1 MSVVE
6 SAADEEHYLTE
17 LVVATCPPLI
27 APPKGFEPLY
37 GLEGAFRSLCH
48 GILPSNAEWSS
59 LNILA
64 VTWPQLEIEP
74 TASRRLAQRDI
85 PDVSSMSATDS
96 MRPVEERRPPS
107 SAIHLYRLHVHPP
120 PAWDAGARLRPI
132 QPSLLPLCDLRMQQH
147 WDEQVSRANM
157 DRLVDDFA
165 LDQPDL
171 PLLPATVA
179 ASSWPCSTVNVS
191 PLSGWHGGA
200 SQVGAGERM
209 RVASAPRCAWSADCR
224 MLATG
229 DRAGR
234 FEIFHV
240 GAELNAWHSVY
251 HVDFDYPVIAC
262 LWLANQRK
270 YGISRRSSP
279 NEAVGDGKDT
289 HGDDTQA
296 APVSAGSKSPS
307 QKQQAGAA
315 TGDDG
320 DFADSASSGSW
331 DVDPNIFIRRLPFFG
346 PRNTQGKYALV
357 VLTADGQLVLIYQ
370 RDEKWVRIVSPLEPK
385 RRDLLSD
392 LRKSSSAVDDGDRT
406 DTGKADPVADELD
419 TEDAAAAAADA
430 DEHATAP
437 DQADGKGSGDM
448 NDPWSNIPKGLIT
461 HADMMLVS
469 KNWIYVTAHRAG
481 AAPVNYPHE
490 PGAISEELKRDGCIL
505 APTVEVYRIQVEFA
519 SDYSPRL
526 FAMPL
531 VVQPITLPLDLAS
544 SSDSAMEVDS
554 DAYGEDNTG
563 IPRVTHLKLITALNP
578 EIRPVETNVLGE
590 RHYFPLLFVSL
601 GKMAAS
607 GRARPEAAPTHDAFT
622 TYIQIW
628 RLEGAPHAQKSVTD
642 LLRRP
647 PPLKLSHMWTESRR
661 GLLLSVIANR
671 AERQQLRY
679 LFAKPSDKD
688 YRALMLTWADGKVE
702 MLRNYQDH
710 DDRAPDSDC
719 FDQCV
724 QAVQSSTECVI
735 GSVLSPHYTAYF
747 QLVMRPWTVELDKRK
762 GERSPRALDGRSLA
776 LDGDDVGSRGNDAKP
791 DAAVACV
798 WSQSHARFRL
808 GWTPFFGDLPLQ
820 QQQQQQHRHSQPVS

>member
-1 MSVVE
+1 
-6 SAADEEHYLTE
+6 
-17 LVVATCPPLI
+17 
-27 APPKGFEPLY
+27 
-37 GLEGAFRSLCH
+37 
-48 GILPSNAEWSS
+48 
-59 LNILA
+59 
-64 VTWPQLEIEP
+64 
-74 TASRRLAQRDI
+74 
-85 PDVSSMSATDS
+85 
-96 MRPVEERRPPS
+96 
-107 SAIHLYRLHVHPP
+107 
-120 PAWDAGARLRPI
+120 
-132 QPSLLPLCDLRMQQH
+132 
-147 WDEQVSRANM
+147 
-157 DRLVDDFA
+157 
-165 LDQPDL
+165 
-171 PLLPATVA
+171 
-179 ASSWPCSTVNVS
+179 
-191 PLSGWHGGA
+191 
-200 SQVGAGERM
+200 
-209 RVASAPRCAWSADCR
+209 
-224 MLATG
+224 
-229 DRAGR
+229 
-234 FEIFHV
+234 
-240 GAELNAWHSVY
+240 
-251 HVDFDYPVIAC
+251 
-262 LWLANQRK
+262 
-270 YGISRRSSP
+270 
-279 NEAVGDGKDT
+279 
-289 HGDDTQA
+289 
-296 APVSAGSKSPS
+296 
-307 QKQQAGAA
+307 
-315 TGDDG
+315 
-320 DFADSASSGSW
+320 
-331 DVDPNIFIRRLPFFG
+331 
-346 PRNTQGKYALV
+346 
-357 VLTADGQLVLIYQ
+357 
-370 RDEKWVRIVSPLEPK
+370 
-385 RRDLLSD
+385 
-392 LRKSSSAVDDGDRT
+392 
-406 DTGKADPVADELD
+406 
-419 TEDAAAAAADA
+419 
-430 DEHATAP
+430 
-437 DQADGKGSGDM
+437 
-448 NDPWSNIPKGLIT
+448 
-461 HADMMLVS
+461 MMLVS

-554 DAYGEDNTG
+554 DAYDEDNTG

-762 GERSPRALDGRSLA
+762 GE
-776 LDGDDVGSRGNDAKP
+776 
-791 DAAVACV
+791 
-798 WSQSHARFRL
+798 
-808 GWTPFFGDLPLQ
+808 
-820 QQQQQQHRHSQPVS
+820 